1 MDLKLRKAWVWLKKH
16 WYVPVMAIVLLI
28 FLLLC
33 PLCASKDNKL
43 LQMFKLNKESYE
55 KEIDAINKAQEEKDK
70 RQTELYAKYTE
81 IMKNLTTEHNIDMDA
96 LEDKQKKELDTLVKK
111 YKGTPDELARELG
124 ELFGVDYV
132 E

>member
-1 MDLKLRKAWVWLKKH
+1 MTLKLKKAWVWLKKH
-16 WYVPVMAIVLLI
+16 WYVPVMAIILFV
-28 FLLLC
+28 FLVLC
-33 PLCASKDNKL
+33 PLCASTDNKI
-43 LQMFKLNKESYE
+43 LQMFKLNKESYK

-81 IMKNLTTEHNIDMDA
+81 TMKNLTTEHNIDMDT
-96 LEDKQKKELDTLVKK
+96 LEDKQRKELDTLVKK

-124 ELFGVDYV
+124 EIFGVDYV